1 MERVE
6 YEKMYSFERDYWWY
20 RGLHRLVRNGVR
32 DHARGFRSLLDAG
45 CGTGGLLRQL
55 RAEHPRA
62 RLVGIDF
69 SQDGLGFCRENGL
82 ETLARCSV
90 NDIGFR
96 SGSFDVVTS
105 QDVLCVE
112 GIDEAR
118 AVGEI
123 HRVLRDGGVLIL
135 NLPAFEFLRG
145 AHDRFVSL
153 RRRFTRGDVQ
163 ALLQAKGFEIVWISY
178 WNAILFPIVLVL
190 RLLSRRG
197 ARESDVRPL
206 APVWNRFLAR
216 ILEAEAAWLRRGTL
230 PVGTSVFCVARK
242 GSKAP
247 AGETKA
253 AASGRRASHVPEA
266 TRSRDVEGL

>member
-20 RGLHRLVRNGVR
+20 RGLHRLVRNAVR

-55 RAEHPRA
+55 REEHPRA
-62 RLVGIDF
+62 RLLGIDV
-69 SQDGLGFCRENGL
+69 SQDGLGFCRENSL

-90 NDIGFR
+90 NDLGFR

-112 GIDEAR
+112 GIDESR

-135 NLPAFEFLRG
+135 NLPAFEILRG
-145 AHDRFVSL
+145 SHDRFVSS
-153 RRRFTRGDVQ
+153 RRRFRRGDVT
-163 ALLQAKGFEIVWISY
+163 ALLRAKGFEIVWISY
-178 WNAILFPIVLVL
+178 WNAALFPIVLFV
-190 RLLSRRG
+190 RLVSRRG
-197 ARESDVRPL
+197 ARESDLRPL
-206 APVWNRFLAR
+206 APVWNRLLAG
-216 ILEAEAAWLRRGTL
+216 ILKAEAAWLRRRTL
-230 PVGTSVFCVARK
+230 PVGTSVLCVARK
-242 GSKAP
+242 GLKAP
-247 AGETKA
+247 ASEREGA
-253 AASGRRASHVPEA
+253 LSGRASSVPEA
-266 TRSRDVEGL
+266 TRARDAE